1 MKTSSVDTLYD
12 IVDGVHTE
20 SKTVRALNVTDEDRF
35 ETVEEYLGRH
45 DVEIVRED
53 APGSESNV
61 LVVESDGETLA
72 RDGLRSVERFAEAP
86 PAAGYEDARIPP
98 VVEHLD
104 DTRFQSYD
112 KRQMILAS
120 RIGEFR
126 AWNRGAGELH
136 AGFQHLSKV
145 DLQRTVYDQLVRSD
159 VEVNV
164 YGMDDWDRT
173 RDAGMNVHVTN
184 DDEVREHWWVV
195 YDGDGREEDKY
206 ALIAQEQSP
215 QEWFGFWTYGSSTV
229 DRLLERMPHLQ

>member
-1 MKTSSVDTLYD
+1 MASARTDSLYE

-35 ETVEEYLGRH
+35 ETVEDYLARH

-53 APGSESNV
+53 ARTGETDV
-61 LVVESDGETLA
+61 LVVENDGETLA
-72 RDGLRSVERFAEAP
+72 RDELRSVERFVEAP
-86 PAAGYEDARIPP
+86 PTAGYEDARIPP

-145 DLQRTVYDQLVRSD
+145 DRQRTVYDQLERSD
-159 VEVNV
+159 VDVHV
-164 YGMDDWDRT
+164 YGIDDWDRT
-173 RDAGMNVHVTN
+173 HDVEMSVHVTS
-184 DDEVREHWWVV
+184 DDEVRDHWWVV
-195 YDGDGREEDKY
+195 YDGDGREADKY

-215 QEWFGFWTYGSSTV
+215 QDWFGFWTYGSSTV
-229 DRLLERMPHLQ
+229 DRLLDRMPHLQ

>member
-1 MKTSSVDTLYD
+1 MAFARTDSLYE

-35 ETVEEYLGRH
+35 RAVEEYLARH
-45 DVEIVRED
+45 DVDIVRED
-53 APGSESNV
+53 GGTETDV

-72 RDGLRSVERFAEAP
+72 RDSIRSVERFAEAP

-126 AWNRGAGELH
+126 AWNRGSGELH
-136 AGFQHLSKV
+136 AGFQRLSKV
-145 DLQRTVYDQLVRSD
+145 DFQRAVYEQLQTSD
-159 VEVNV
+159 VDVHV
-164 YGMDDWDRT
+164 YGVDDWDRT
-173 RDAGMNVHVTN
+173 DEVDMHVHVN
-184 DDEVREHWWVV
+184 GDDEVYDHWWVV
-195 YDGDGREEDKY
+195 YDGDGHEADKY

-215 QEWFGFWTYGSSTV
+215 SEWFGFWTYGSSTV
-229 DRLLERMPHLQ
+229 DRLLDRMPRLQ

>member
-1 MKTSSVDTLYD
+1 MEARRTESLAD
-12 IVDGVHTE
+12 IVDGVHTT
-20 SKTVRALNVTDEDRF
+20 SKTVRALNVTDENDF
-35 ETVEEYLGRH
+35 ETVEDYLSRH
-45 DVEIVRED
+45 DVRIHR
-53 APGSESNV
+53 
-61 LVVESDGETLA
+61 ESDRSAPNDTIVIEDDGKTLA
-72 RDGLRSVERFAEAP
+72 RDDIRSVARFAEAP

-126 AWNRGAGELH
+126 AWNRGSGELH

-145 DLQRTVYDQLVRSD
+145 DFQRDVYEQLERSD
-159 VEVNV
+159 VDVHV

-173 RDAGMNVHVTN
+173 EEVDMTVHVN
-184 DDEVREHWWVV
+184 ADPEVRNHWWVA

-206 ALIAQEQSP
+206 ALIAQEISQS
-215 QEWFGFWTYGSSTV
+215 EWFGFWTYGSSTV
-229 DRLLERMPHLQ
+229 DRIIARMPALQ